1 MSTYRSRRAIP
12 SAINTPITVR
22 VHKVNSTTG
31 SEAERILTSFID
43 ASEINISGKGTA
55 ETNATGISGGNE
67 SPAIVSQLKRIQRSL
82 RGLPPLMSEEQF
94 SKSNASLEDAERP
107 NKKIK
112 FDESDDSLSSEKV
125 TEAGVEEEDKSNEG
139 IEEVVSEDE
148 KVEHKKEKKSKKDK
162 SSKEKDEKKHK
173 KKHKHKEE

>member
-1 MSTYRSRRAIP
+1 MSTYRSKRAIP
-12 SAINTPITVR
+12 SAINTPTTVR
-22 VHKVNSTTG
+22 VHRVNDTTS

-55 ETNATGISGGNE
+55 ETNTTGISGGNE

-94 SKSNASLEDAERP
+94 TKSNASLEDSERP

-112 FDESDDSLSSEKV
+112 FDESDENLSTEKV
-125 TEAGVEEEDKSNEG
+125 TEDEEDKLNEN

-148 KVEHKKEKKSKKDK
+148 KAEHKKEKKSKKDK
-162 SSKEKDEKKHK
+162 SSKEKNEKKHK

>member
-1 MSTYRSRRAIP
+1 MSTYRSKRAIP
-12 SAINTPITVR
+12 SAINTPTTVR
-22 VHKVNSTTG
+22 VHRVNDTTS

-55 ETNATGISGGNE
+55 ETNTTGISGGNE

-94 SKSNASLEDAERP
+94 TKSNASLEDSERP

-112 FDESDDSLSSEKV
+112 FDESDENLSTEKV
-125 TEAGVEEEDKSNEG
+125 TEDEEDKLNEN

-148 KVEHKKEKKSKKDK
+148 KAKHKKEKKSKKDK
-162 SSKEKDEKKHK
+162 SSKEKNEKKHK

>member
-1 MSTYRSRRAIP
+1 MSTYRSKRAIP
-12 SAINTPITVR
+12 SAINTPTTVR
-22 VHKVNSTTG
+22 VHRVNDTTS

-55 ETNATGISGGNE
+55 ETNTTGISGGNE

-94 SKSNASLEDAERP
+94 TKSNASLEDSERP

-112 FDESDDSLSSEKV
+112 FDESDENLSTEKV
-125 TEAGVEEEDKSNEG
+125 TEDEEDKLNEN

-148 KVEHKKEKKSKKDK
+148 KAKHKKEKKSKKDK

>member
-1 MSTYRSRRAIP
+1 MSTYRSKRAIP
-12 SAINTPITVR
+12 SAINTPTTVR
-22 VHKVNSTTG
+22 VHRVNDTTS

-55 ETNATGISGGNE
+55 ETNTTGISGGNE

-94 SKSNASLEDAERP
+94 TKSNASLEDSERP

-112 FDESDDSLSSEKV
+112 FDESDDNLSTEKV
-125 TEAGVEEEDKSNEG
+125 TEDEEDKLNEN

-148 KVEHKKEKKSKKDK
+148 KAKHKKEKKSKKDK
-162 SSKEKDEKKHK
+162 SSKEKNEKKHK

>member
-1 MSTYRSRRAIP
+1 
-12 SAINTPITVR
+12 
-22 VHKVNSTTG
+22 
-31 SEAERILTSFID
+31 
-43 ASEINISGKGTA
+43 
-55 ETNATGISGGNE
+55 
-67 SPAIVSQLKRIQRSL
+67 
-82 RGLPPLMSEEQF
+82 MSEEQF

>member
-1 MSTYRSRRAIP
+1 MSTYRSKRAIP
-12 SAINTPITVR
+12 SAINTPTTVR
-22 VHKVNSTTG
+22 VHRVNDTTS

-55 ETNATGISGGNE
+55 ETNTTGISGGNE

-94 SKSNASLEDAERP
+94 TKSNASLEDSERP
-107 NKKIK
+107 KKKIK
-112 FDESDDSLSSEKV
+112 FDESDDNLSTEKV
-125 TEAGVEEEDKSNEG
+125 TEDEEDKLNEN

-148 KVEHKKEKKSKKDK
+148 KAEHKKEKKSKKDK

>member
-1 MSTYRSRRAIP
+1 MSTYRSKRAIP
-12 SAINTPITVR
+12 SAINTPTTVR
-22 VHKVNSTTG
+22 VHRVNDTTS

-55 ETNATGISGGNE
+55 ETNTTGISGGNE

-94 SKSNASLEDAERP
+94 TKSNASLEDSERP

-112 FDESDDSLSSEKV
+112 FDESDDNLSTEKV
-125 TEAGVEEEDKSNEG
+125 TEDEEDKLNEN

-148 KVEHKKEKKSKKDK
+148 KAEHRKEKKSKKDK

>member
-1 MSTYRSRRAIP
+1 MSTYRSKRAIP
-12 SAINTPITVR
+12 SAINTPTTVR
-22 VHKVNSTTG
+22 VHRVNDTTS

-55 ETNATGISGGNE
+55 ETNTTGISGGNE

-94 SKSNASLEDAERP
+94 TKSNASLEDSERP

-112 FDESDDSLSSEKV
+112 FDESDENLSTEKV
-125 TEAGVEEEDKSNEG
+125 TEDEEDKLNEN

-148 KVEHKKEKKSKKDK
+148 KAEHKKEKKSKKDK

>member
-1 MSTYRSRRAIP
+1 MSTYRSKRAIP
-12 SAINTPITVR
+12 SAINTPTTVR
-22 VHKVNSTTG
+22 VHRVNDTTS

-55 ETNATGISGGNE
+55 ETNTTGISRGNE

-94 SKSNASLEDAERP
+94 TKSNASLEDSERP

-112 FDESDDSLSSEKV
+112 FDESDENLSTEKV
-125 TEAGVEEEDKSNEG
+125 TEDEEDKLNEN

-148 KVEHKKEKKSKKDK
+148 KAKHKKEKKSKKDK

>member
-1 MSTYRSRRAIP
+1 MSTYRSKRAIP
-12 SAINTPITVR
+12 SAINTPTTVR
-22 VHKVNSTTG
+22 VHRVNDTTS

-55 ETNATGISGGNE
+55 ETNTTGISGGNE

-94 SKSNASLEDAERP
+94 TKSNASLEDSERP

-112 FDESDDSLSSEKV
+112 FDESDDNLSTEKV
-125 TEAGVEEEDKSNEG
+125 TEDEEDKLNEN

-148 KVEHKKEKKSKKDK
+148 KAEHKKEKKSKKDK
-162 SSKEKDEKKHK
+162 SSKAKNEKKHK

>member
-1 MSTYRSRRAIP
+1 MSTYRSKRAIP
-12 SAINTPITVR
+12 SAINTPTTVR
-22 VHKVNSTTG
+22 VHRVNDTTS

-55 ETNATGISGGNE
+55 ETNTTGISGGNE

-94 SKSNASLEDAERP
+94 TKSNASLEDSERP

-112 FDESDDSLSSEKV
+112 FDESDDNLSTEKV
-125 TEAGVEEEDKSNEG
+125 TEDEEDKLNEN
-139 IEEVVSEDE
+139 IEEVVSEDA
-148 KVEHKKEKKSKKDK
+148 KAKQKKEKKSKKDK

>member
-1 MSTYRSRRAIP
+1 MSTYRSKRAIP
-12 SAINTPITVR
+12 SAINTPTTVR
-22 VHKVNSTTG
+22 VHSVNDTTS

-55 ETNATGISGGNE
+55 ETNTTGISGGNE

-94 SKSNASLEDAERP
+94 TKSNASLEDSERP

-112 FDESDDSLSSEKV
+112 FDESDDNLSTEKV
-125 TEAGVEEEDKSNEG
+125 TEDEEDKLNEN

-148 KVEHKKEKKSKKDK
+148 KAEHKKEKKSKKDK

>member
-1 MSTYRSRRAIP
+1 MSTYRSKRAIP
-12 SAINTPITVR
+12 SAINTPTTVR
-22 VHKVNSTTG
+22 VHRVNDTTS

-55 ETNATGISGGNE
+55 ETNTTGISGGNE

-94 SKSNASLEDAERP
+94 TKSNASLEDSERP

-112 FDESDDSLSSEKV
+112 FDESDDNLSTEKV
-125 TEAGVEEEDKSNEG
+125 TEDEEDKLNEN

-148 KVEHKKEKKSKKDK
+148 KAKHKKEKKSKKDK

>member
-1 MSTYRSRRAIP
+1 MSTYRSKRAIP
-12 SAINTPITVR
+12 SAINTPTTVR
-22 VHKVNSTTG
+22 VHRVNDTTS

-55 ETNATGISGGNE
+55 ETNTTGISGGNE

-82 RGLPPLMSEEQF
+82 GGLPPLMSEEQF
-94 SKSNASLEDAERP
+94 TKSNASLEDSERP

-112 FDESDDSLSSEKV
+112 FDESDDNLSTEKV
-125 TEAGVEEEDKSNEG
+125 TEDEEDKLNEN

-148 KVEHKKEKKSKKDK
+148 KAEHKKEKKSKKDK

>member
-1 MSTYRSRRAIP
+1 MSTYRSKRAIP
-12 SAINTPITVR
+12 SAINTPTTVR
-22 VHKVNSTTG
+22 VHRVNDTTS

-55 ETNATGISGGNE
+55 ETNTTGISGGNE
-67 SPAIVSQLKRIQRSL
+67 SPAIVSRLKRIQRSL

-94 SKSNASLEDAERP
+94 TKSNASLEDSERP

-112 FDESDDSLSSEKV
+112 FDESDDNLSTEKV
-125 TEAGVEEEDKSNEG
+125 TEDEEDKLNEN

-148 KVEHKKEKKSKKDK
+148 KAEHKKEKKSKKDK
-162 SSKEKDEKKHK
+162 SSKEKNEKKHK

>member
-1 MSTYRSRRAIP
+1 MSTYRSKRAIP
-12 SAINTPITVR
+12 SAINTPTTVR
-22 VHKVNSTTG
+22 VHRVNDTTS

-55 ETNATGISGGNE
+55 ETNTTGISGGNE

-82 RGLPPLMSEEQF
+82 RGLPLLMSEEQF
-94 SKSNASLEDAERP
+94 TKPNASLEDSERP

-112 FDESDDSLSSEKV
+112 FDESDDNLSTEKV
-125 TEAGVEEEDKSNEG
+125 TEDEEDKLNED

-148 KVEHKKEKKSKKDK
+148 KAEHKKEKKSKKDK

>member
-1 MSTYRSRRAIP
+1 MSTYRSKRAIP
-12 SAINTPITVR
+12 SAINTPTTVR
-22 VHKVNSTTG
+22 VHRVNDTTS

-55 ETNATGISGGNE
+55 ETNTTGISGGNE

-94 SKSNASLEDAERP
+94 TKSNASLEDSERP

-112 FDESDDSLSSEKV
+112 FDESEDNLSTEKV
-125 TEAGVEEEDKSNEG
+125 TEDEEDKLNEN

-148 KVEHKKEKKSKKDK
+148 KAEHKKEKKSKKDK